1 MKKPLGNTKPR
12 SGLVA
17 ALDLGSS
24 KVSCLIARLGTGV
37 AGGGQTT
44 ARVVGIGHQKSHGLK
59 SGSVID
65 LDTAEATIR
74 ATVEAAEA
82 MVGENIHKVFV
93 NLSCGKPKSQLTA
106 HEVDIGGREIEETDL
121 YRVLSAD
128 QVTAGVPAD
137 RDLIHSIPVG
147 YSVDDNRGVR
157 DPRGM
162 FGNRLGA
169 NLHLVTAQ
177 SGPVK
182 NLRTV
187 VGRCHLEIESLVATP
202 FASALACLVDDERQ
216 LGTTCIDIGGGTTSL
231 AIFCDGELVHTDV
244 IPLGGGHMTN
254 DIARGLSTPL
264 ESAERM
270 KTLFGCV
277 IPSPSD
283 DAEMISVPLI
293 GEDKEAAQTQV
304 PRSVLVG
311 IVRPRAEEIMELV
324 RDRLA
329 ASGFDKTIGQR
340 VVLTGGASQLS
351 GLAELAGDVLGRQ
364 VRLAR
369 PRGVEGLS
377 EAVSG
382 PGFATSVG
390 LIRYAV
396 ENPLEVAGGDFQ
408 PIKERSGAFGRFGQ
422 WLRENF

>member
-1 MKKPLGNTKPR
+1 MNKPLGNAKPR
-12 SGLVA
+12 SGLIA

-24 KVSCLIARLGTGV
+24 KVTCVIARLTTGV
-37 AGGGQTT
+37 SSNQVT

-65 LDTAEATIR
+65 LDAAEATIR
-74 ATVEAAEA
+74 ATVEVAES

-93 NLSCGKPKSQLTA
+93 NLSCGKPKSKLVA
-106 HEVDIGGREIEETDL
+106 HEADIGGREIEEADL
-121 YRVLSAD
+121 YRVLTAD
-128 QVTAGVPAD
+128 QVTAGTPAD
-137 RDLIHSIPVG
+137 REMIHSIPVG

-162 FGNRLGA
+162 YGARLGA
-169 NLHLVTAQ
+169 NVHLVTAQ
-177 SGPVK
+177 RGPVK

-187 VGRCHLEIESLVATP
+187 IDRCQLEIEAMVATP

-216 LGTTCIDIGGGTTSL
+216 LGTTCIDIGGGVTSL

-283 DAEMISVPLI
+283 DAEMITVPLI

-329 ASGFDKTIGQR
+329 ASGFDKAIGQR

>member
-1 MKKPLGNTKPR
+1 MKTPLGNTKPR

-17 ALDLGSS
+17 ALDMGSS
-24 KVSCLIARLGTGV
+24 KISCLIARLATGV
-37 AGGGQTT
+37 SGQVT

-65 LDTAEATIR
+65 LDAAEATIR
-74 ATVEAAEA
+74 ATVEAAET
-82 MVGENIHKVFV
+82 MVGENIRKVFV
-93 NLSCGKPKSQLTA
+93 NLSCGRPKSRLVA
-106 HEVDIGGREIEETDL
+106 HETTIGGREIEETDL
-121 YRVLSAD
+121 YRVLASD
-128 QVTAGVPAD
+128 QVTAGTPAD
-137 RDLIHSIPVG
+137 RELIHSIPVG

-162 FGNRLGA
+162 YGARLGA
-169 NLHLVTAQ
+169 NVHLVTAQ

-187 VGRCHLEIESLVATP
+187 VDRCHLEIEGLVATP
-202 FASALACLVDDERQ
+202 YASALACLVEDERQ
-216 LGTTCIDIGGGTTSL
+216 LGTTCIDIGGGVTSL

-270 KTLFGCV
+270 KALFGCV

-283 DAEMISVPLI
+283 DAEMITVPLI
-293 GEDKEAAQTQV
+293 GEDREAAQTQV

-311 IVRPRAEEIMELV
+311 IVRPRAEEMMELV

-329 ASGFDKTIGQR
+329 ASGFDKAIGQR

>member
-1 MKKPLGNTKPR
+1 MNKPLGNAKPR
-12 SGLVA
+12 SGLIA

-24 KVSCLIARLGTGV
+24 KVSCVIARLATSV
-37 AGGGQTT
+37 SNNQMT

-65 LDTAEATIR
+65 LDAAEATIR
-74 ATVEAAEA
+74 ATVEVAES

-93 NLSCGKPKSQLTA
+93 NLSCGKPKSKLVA
-106 HEVDIGGREIEETDL
+106 HEAEIGGREIEEADL
-121 YRVLSAD
+121 YRVLTAE
-128 QVTAGVPAD
+128 QVTAGTPAD
-137 RDLIHSIPVG
+137 REMIHSIPVG

-162 FGNRLGA
+162 YGSRLGA
-169 NLHLVTAQ
+169 NVHLVTAQ
-177 SGPVK
+177 RGPVK

-187 VGRCHLEIESLVATP
+187 IDRCQLEIEAMVATP

-216 LGTTCIDIGGGTTSL
+216 LGTTCIDIGGGVTSL

-283 DAEMISVPLI
+283 DAEMITVPLI

-329 ASGFDKTIGQR
+329 ASGFDKAIGQR

>member
-1 MKKPLGNTKPR
+1 MTKPLGNTKPR
-12 SGLVA
+12 NGLVA

-24 KVSCLIARLGTGV
+24 KISCLIARLGTGV
-37 AGGGQTT
+37 SGNQVT

-65 LDTAEATIR
+65 LEAAEATIR

-93 NLSCGKPKSQLTA
+93 NLSCGKPKSKLVA
-106 HEVDIGGREIEETDL
+106 HEVAIGGREIEEADL

-128 QVTAGVPAD
+128 QVAADTPAE
-137 RDLIHSIPVG
+137 RELIHSIPVG

-162 FGNRLGA
+162 FGARLGA
-169 NLHLVTAQ
+169 NLHLVSAQ

-182 NLRTV
+182 NLRSV
-187 VGRCHLEIESLVATP
+187 VDRCQLEIEGLVATP

-216 LGTTCIDIGGGTTSL
+216 LGTTCIDIGGGVTSL

-270 KTLFGCV
+270 KALFGCV

-283 DAEMISVPLI
+283 DAEMITVPLI
-293 GEDKEAAQTQV
+293 GEDREAAQTQV

>member
-1 MKKPLGNTKPR
+1 MKTPLGNTKPR

-17 ALDLGSS
+17 ALDMGSS
-24 KVSCLIARLGTGV
+24 KISCLIARLATGV
-37 AGGGQTT
+37 SGQVT

-65 LDTAEATIR
+65 LDAAEATIS
-74 ATVEAAEA
+74 ATVEAAET
-82 MVGENIHKVFV
+82 MVGENIRKVFV
-93 NLSCGKPKSQLTA
+93 NLSCGRPKSRLVA
-106 HEVDIGGREIEETDL
+106 HETTIGGREIEETDL
-121 YRVLSAD
+121 YRVLASD
-128 QVTAGVPAD
+128 QVTAGTPAD
-137 RDLIHSIPVG
+137 RELIHSIPVG

-162 FGNRLGA
+162 YGARLGA
-169 NLHLVTAQ
+169 NVHLVTAQ

-187 VGRCHLEIESLVATP
+187 VDRCHLEIEGLVATP
-202 FASALACLVDDERQ
+202 YASALACLVEDERQ
-216 LGTTCIDIGGGTTSL
+216 LGTTCIDIGGGVTSL

-270 KTLFGCV
+270 KALFGCV

-283 DAEMISVPLI
+283 DAEMITVPLI
-293 GEDKEAAQTQV
+293 GEDREAAQTQV

-311 IVRPRAEEIMELV
+311 IVRPRAEEMMELV

-329 ASGFDKTIGQR
+329 ASGFDKAIGQR

>member
-1 MKKPLGNTKPR
+1 MNKPLGNTKPR

-17 ALDLGSS
+17 ALDLGTS
-24 KVSCLIARLGTGV
+24 KVSCLIARLGAGV
-37 AGGGQTT
+37 AGGEVT

-65 LDTAEATIR
+65 LDATEATIR

-82 MVGENIHKVFV
+82 MVGENIQKVLV
-93 NLSCGKPKSQLTA
+93 NLSCGKPKSKLIA
-106 HEVDIGGREIEETDL
+106 HEMEIGGREIEEADL

-128 QVTAGVPAD
+128 QAANETPAD
-137 RDLIHSIPVG
+137 RELVHSIPVG

-162 FGNRLGA
+162 FAGRLGA
-169 NLHLVTAQ
+169 NLHLVSAQ
-177 SGPVK
+177 SGPVT

-187 VGRCHLEIESLVATP
+187 IGRCHLEIDALVATP
-202 FASALACLVDDERQ
+202 FASALSCLVEDERQ

-254 DIARGLSTPL
+254 DIARGLSTPV

-270 KTLFGCV
+270 KALFGCV

-283 DAEMISVPLI
+283 DSEMIAVPLI
-293 GEDKEAAQTQV
+293 GEDKEGAATQV

-324 RDRLA
+324 RDRLT
-329 ASGFDKTIGQR
+329 ASGFDKAIGQR

-396 ENPLEVAGGDFQ
+396 ENPLEVAGSDFQ